1 MSGYDDDL
9 PGILVL
15 VDTDDGPR
23 AAEEPRQVRHR
34 QIEHVTHLDA
44 IITLHYQLYQ
54 TKMLYLMDSSES
66 SETDKR

>member
-15 VDTDDGPR
+15 VDSDDGPR
-23 AAEEPRQVRHR
+23 ATEEPRQVRHR

-44 IITLHYQLYQ
+44 IIALHYQL
-54 TKMLYLMDSSES
+54 
-66 SETDKR
+66 